1 MTKRID
7 WVPEMSE
14 DVRAGDYDT
23 AWELEELRELCEKAK
38 RALDV
43 LDGKVATIH
52 RIAFAV
58 RVLGWAMVLGM
69 LAFIAVR
76 VGLALGG
83 G

>member
-1 MTKRID
+1 MKKRID

-38 RALDV
+38 RTLDV

-52 RIAFAV
+52 RVAFAV
-58 RVLGWAMVLGM
+58 RMLGWAMVFGM
-69 LAFIAVR
+69 LGFIAVR
-76 VGLALGG
+76 VGLALGAG
-83 G
+83 